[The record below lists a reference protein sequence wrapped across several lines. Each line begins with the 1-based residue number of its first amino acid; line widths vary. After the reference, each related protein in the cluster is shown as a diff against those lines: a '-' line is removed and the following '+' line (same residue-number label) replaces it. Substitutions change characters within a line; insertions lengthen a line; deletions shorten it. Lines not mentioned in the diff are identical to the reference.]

1 MAEVK
6 FNKLEKV
13 YSNGFKAVHGI
24 DLTIRDGEFLV
35 IVGPS
40 GCAKS
45 TTLRMLAGLENITG
59 GNITIGDKVVN
70 NLAPKDRGIAM
81 VFQNYALYPHMTVR
95 DNLGFGLKLQ
105 KLPKAEIEQRV
116 NEAAQ
121 ILEIEELLE
130 RLPRQLSGGQAQ
142 RVAVGRAIVKKPDVF
157 LFDEP
162 LSNLDAKLRASMR
175 VRISDLHKHLK
186 AENRPATAVY
196 VTHDQTEAMTMG
208 DRICV
213 MKLGEIMQVDTPEEL
228 YNHPVNM
235 FVAGFIGAPE
245 MNFVNANLEEDG
257 KQLMLSIAGQ
267 RLVLP
272 EQKSRNIKAH
282 SFEQTVFG
290 IRPDNI
296 TLALTDEIPEGM
308 QALTGDVI
316 RMENMGHEVF
326 VYFRV
331 GQEELTARVPID
343 DVKAKLNMEL
353 RQEVTFLVDIH
364 KSHVFDKA
372 TERNISLPAISSL
385 TA

>member
-6 FNKLEKV
+6 FNKLEKI

-24 DLTIRDGEFLV
+24 DLTIQDGEFLV

-45 TTLRMLAGLENITG
+45 TTLRMLAGLENISG
-59 GNITIGDKVVN
+59 GEITIGGKVVN

-81 VFQNYALYPHMTVR
+81 VFQNYALYPHMTVAE
-95 DNLGFGLKLQ
+95 NLAFGLKLQ
-105 KLPKAEIEQRV
+105 KLPKTEIDQRV
-116 NEAAQ
+116 NEAAK
-121 ILEIEELLE
+121 ILEIEELLD

-142 RVAVGRAIVKKPDVF
+142 RVAVGRAIVKKPEVF

-175 VRISDLHKHLK
+175 VRISDLHRHLK
-186 AENRPATAVY
+186 EENSPATAVY

-213 MKLGEIMQVDTPEEL
+213 MKLGEIMQVDTPDNL
-228 YNHPVNM
+228 YDNPVNM

-245 MNFVNANLEEDG
+245 MNMIDAQVSERDDGMFVTIGGQELRLSEDKAANVR
-257 KQLMLSIAGQ
+257 QNSFT
-267 RLVLP
+267 
-272 EQKSRNIKAH
+272 KA
-282 SFEQTVFG
+282 VFG

-296 TLALTDEIPEGM
+296 TLSLSDDPAAQTIV
-308 QALTGDVI
+308 GDVI

-326 VYFRV
+326 VYFGV
-331 GQEELTARVPID
+331 GDKEFTARVPID
-343 DVKAKLNMEL
+343 DVRQKLNMKLQKDVKFVVEMSKAH
-353 RQEVTFLVDIH
+353 I
-364 KSHVFDKA
+364 FDKE
-372 TERNISLPAISSL
+372 TEKNISLKL
-385 TA
+385 

>member
-13 YSNGFKAVHGI
+13 YSNGFKAVKDI

-45 TTLRMLAGLENITG
+45 TTLRMLAGLETITG
-59 GNITIGDKVVN
+59 GEVTIGGKTVN

-81 VFQNYALYPHMTVR
+81 VFQNYALYPHMTVKE
-95 DNLGFGLKLQ
+95 NLGFGLKLQ
-105 KLPKAEIEQRV
+105 KLPKDEIEQRV

-121 ILEIEELLE
+121 VLEIEDLLD

-142 RVAVGRAIVKKPDVF
+142 RVAVGRAIVKKPEVF

-228 YNHPVNM
+228 YNNPVNM

-245 MNFVNANLEEDG
+245 MNLRDVVLEDDG
-257 KQLMLSIAGQ
+257 ERISINIEGQQLYLSDQKATNIRAHGYKNT
-267 RLVLP
+267 VL
-272 EQKSRNIKAH
+272 
-282 SFEQTVFG
+282 G
-290 IRPDNI
+290 IRPDSI
-296 TLALTDEIPEGM
+296 TLALTDQDLDGI
-308 QALTGDVI
+308 QTVKGDVI

-331 GQEELTARVPID
+331 GKTEFTCRVPID

-353 RQEVTFLVDIH
+353 KKDVTFLVDMKKIH
-364 KSHVFDKA
+364 IFDKD
-372 TERNISLPAISSL
+372 TEMNISLQK
-385 TA
+385 

>member
-1 MAEVK
+1 MAEVR
-6 FNKLEKV
+6 FNKLEKT

-24 DLTIRDGEFLV
+24 DLTIKDGEFLV

-59 GNITIGDKVVN
+59 GEVTISGKIVN

-95 DNLGFGLKLQ
+95 ENLGFGLKLQ
-105 KLPKAEIEQRV
+105 KLPKFEIEQRV
-116 NEAAQ
+116 NEAAN
-121 ILEIEELLE
+121 ILEIGELLD

-213 MKLGEIMQVDTPEEL
+213 MKLGEIMQVDTPDEL
-228 YNHPVNM
+228 YNNPVNM

-245 MNFVNANLEEDG
+245 MNMCQVNLVEENDELVVDLSGQKLSLPADKQANIRSNGYKNTIL
-257 KQLMLSIAGQ
+257 
-267 RLVLP
+267 
-272 EQKSRNIKAH
+272 
-282 SFEQTVFG
+282 G
-290 IRPDNI
+290 IRPDNV
-296 TLALTDEIPEGM
+296 TLALDESNATVQTIH
-308 QALTGDVI
+308 GDVI

-326 VYFRV
+326 VYFRI
-331 GQEELTARVPID
+331 GANELTARVPID
-343 DVKAKLNMEL
+343 DVKAKLGMTLKKN
-353 RQEVTFLVDIH
+353 VAFIVDMNKAHI
-364 KSHVFDKA
+364 FDKD
-372 TERNISLPAISSL
+372 TEKNISLQNKK
-385 TA
+385 

>member
-13 YSNGFKAVHGI
+13 YSNGFKAVKDI

-45 TTLRMLAGLENITG
+45 TTLRMLAGLETITG
-59 GNITIGDKVVN
+59 GEVTIGGKTVN

-81 VFQNYALYPHMTVR
+81 VFQNYALYPHMTVKE
-95 DNLGFGLKLQ
+95 NLGFGLKLQ
-105 KLPKAEIEQRV
+105 KLPKDEIEQRV

-121 ILEIEELLE
+121 VLEIEDLLD

-142 RVAVGRAIVKKPDVF
+142 RVAVGRAIVKKPEVF

-228 YNHPVNM
+228 YNNPVNM

-245 MNFVNANLEEDG
+245 MNLRDVVLEDDG
-257 KQLMLSIAGQ
+257 ERISINIEGQQLYLSDQKATNIRAHGYKNT
-267 RLVLP
+267 VL
-272 EQKSRNIKAH
+272 
-282 SFEQTVFG
+282 G
-290 IRPDNI
+290 IRPDSI
-296 TLALTDEIPEGM
+296 TLALTDQDLEGI
-308 QALTGDVI
+308 QTLKGDVI

-331 GQEELTARVPID
+331 GKTEFTCRVPID

-353 RQEVTFLVDIH
+353 QKDVTFLVDMKKIH
-364 KSHVFDKA
+364 IFDKD
-372 TERNISLPAISSL
+372 TEMNISLQK
-385 TA
+385 

>member
-6 FNKLEKV
+6 FNNLEKV
-13 YSNGFKAVHGI
+13 YSNGFKAVHNI

-45 TTLRMLAGLENITG
+45 TTLRMLAGLENISG
-59 GNITIGDKVVN
+59 GDITIGGKVVN

-95 DNLGFGLKLQ
+95 QNLGFGLKLQ
-105 KLPKAEIEQRV
+105 KLPVDEINARV
-116 NEAAQ
+116 NEAAKV
-121 ILEIEELLE
+121 LEIEDLLD

-228 YNHPVNM
+228 YNNPVNM

-245 MNFVNANLEEDG
+245 MNLVDAQVEDQDGTLTVNL
-257 KQLMLSIAGQ
+257 AGQ
-267 RLVLP
+267 TLAIPAAKAENIRTQRYHSTVL
-272 EQKSRNIKAH
+272 
-282 SFEQTVFG
+282 G

-296 TLALTDEIPEGM
+296 TLALAEPQSPEI
-308 QALTGDVI
+308 QTITGDVI

-326 VYFRV
+326 VYFQV
-331 GQEELTARVPID
+331 GKHELTARVPID
-343 DVKAKLNMEL
+343 DVKARLGMKLCKD
-353 RQEVTFLVDIH
+353 VTFMVDMNKAHI
-364 KSHVFDKA
+364 FDKE
-372 TERNISLPAISSL
+372 TERNISLKQ
-385 TA
+385 

>member
-24 DLTIRDGEFLV
+24 DLTIQDGEFLV

-45 TTLRMLAGLENITG
+45 TTLRMLAGLETISG
-59 GNITIGDKVVN
+59 GEITIGGTVVN

-81 VFQNYALYPHMTVR
+81 VFQNYALYPHMTVEE
-95 DNLGFGLKLQ
+95 NLGFGLKLQ
-105 KLPKAEIEQRV
+105 KLPKEEIEARV
-116 NEAAQ
+116 KEAAE
-121 ILEIEELLE
+121 ILEIEELLD

-142 RVAVGRAIVKKPDVF
+142 RVAVGRAIVKKPEVF

-175 VRISDLHKHLK
+175 VRISDLHRHLRE
-186 AENRPATAVY
+186 AGNPATAVY

-213 MKLGEIMQVDTPEEL
+213 MKLGEIMQVDTPESL
-228 YNHPVNM
+228 YDTPVNM

-245 MNFVNANLEEDG
+245 MNLHEVEIVDENGDMYVG
-257 KQLMLSIAGQ
+257 VGGQ
-267 RLVLP
+267 RLRLP
-272 EQKSRNIKAH
+272 QAKAEAVRSH
-282 SFEQTVFG
+282 GYDKTVFG

-296 TLALTDEIPEGM
+296 TLSLAEDENVQTM
-308 QALTGDVI
+308 VGDVV

-331 GQEELTARVPID
+331 GDKELTARVPID
-343 DVKAKLNMEL
+343 DVRDKLGMKLQKDVKFAVEMSK
-353 RQEVTFLVDIH
+353 VHI
-364 KSHVFDKA
+364 FDKK
-372 TERNISLPAISSL
+372 TEKNISL
-385 TA
+385 TK

>member
-6 FNKLEKV
+6 FNKLEKI

-24 DLTIRDGEFLV
+24 DLTIQDGEFLV

-45 TTLRMLAGLENITG
+45 TTLRMLAGLENISG
-59 GNITIGDKVVN
+59 GEITIGGKVVN

-81 VFQNYALYPHMTVR
+81 VFQNYALYPHMTVAE
-95 DNLGFGLKLQ
+95 NLAFGLKLQ
-105 KLPKAEIEQRV
+105 KLPKTEIDQRV
-116 NEAAQ
+116 NEAAK
-121 ILEIEELLE
+121 ILEIEELLD

-142 RVAVGRAIVKKPDVF
+142 RVAVGRAIVKKPEVF

-175 VRISDLHKHLK
+175 VRISDLHRHLK
-186 AENRPATAVY
+186 EENSPATAVY

-213 MKLGEIMQVDTPEEL
+213 MKLGEIMQVDTPDSL
-228 YNHPVNM
+228 YDNPVNM

-245 MNFVNANLEEDG
+245 MNMIDAQVSERDDGMYVTIGGQELRLSEDKAANVR
-257 KQLMLSIAGQ
+257 QNSFT
-267 RLVLP
+267 
-272 EQKSRNIKAH
+272 KA
-282 SFEQTVFG
+282 VFG

-296 TLALTDEIPEGM
+296 TLSLSDDPAAQTIV
-308 QALTGDVI
+308 GDVI

-326 VYFRV
+326 VYFGV
-331 GQEELTARVPID
+331 GDKEFTARVPID
-343 DVKAKLNMEL
+343 DVRQKLNMKLQKDVKFVVEMSKAH
-353 RQEVTFLVDIH
+353 I
-364 KSHVFDKA
+364 FDKE
-372 TERNISLPAISSL
+372 TEKNISLKL
-385 TA
+385 

>member
-24 DLTIRDGEFLV
+24 DLTIQDGEFLV

-45 TTLRMLAGLENITG
+45 TTLRMLAGLESISG
-59 GNITIGDKVVN
+59 GEVTIGGTVVN

-81 VFQNYALYPHMTVR
+81 VFQNYALYPHMTVEE
-95 DNLGFGLKLQ
+95 NLGFGLKLQ
-105 KLPKAEIEQRV
+105 KLPKQEIEARV
-116 NEAAQ
+116 KEAAE
-121 ILEIEELLE
+121 ILEIEELLD

-142 RVAVGRAIVKKPDVF
+142 RVAVGRAIVKKPEVF

-175 VRISDLHKHLK
+175 VRISDLHRHLK
-186 AENRPATAVY
+186 EAGHPATAVY

-213 MKLGEIMQVDTPEEL
+213 MKLGEIMQVDTPEAL
-228 YNHPVNM
+228 YDHPVNM

-245 MNFVNANLEEDG
+245 MNLHEVEIAEEGSDMYVAFG
-257 KQLMLSIAGQ
+257 DQ
-267 RLVLP
+267 RLRLP
-272 EQKSRNIKAH
+272 QAKAEAVRSH
-282 SFEQTVFG
+282 GYNKTVFG

-296 TLALTDEIPEGM
+296 TLSLVDDENIQTM
-308 QALTGDVI
+308 VGDVV

-331 GQEELTARVPID
+331 GDKELTARVPID
-343 DVKAKLNMEL
+343 DVREKLGMQLQKGVKFAVEMSK
-353 RQEVTFLVDIH
+353 VHI
-364 KSHVFDKA
+364 FDKK
-372 TERNISLPAISSL
+372 TEKNISL
-385 TA
+385 TK

>member
-6 FNKLEKV
+6 FKQLEKV

-45 TTLRMLAGLENITG
+45 TTLRMLAGLENISG
-59 GNITIGDKVVN
+59 GEITIGKRVVN

-95 DNLGFGLKLQ
+95 ENLGFGLKLQ
-105 KLPKAEIEQRV
+105 RLPKQEIEQRV
-116 NEAAQ
+116 NEAAK
-121 ILEIEELLE
+121 ILEIEELLD

-142 RVAVGRAIVKKPDVF
+142 RVAVGRAIVKKPEVF

-186 AENRPATAVY
+186 AEKRPATAVY

-228 YNHPVNM
+228 YNNPVNM

-245 MNFVNANLEEDG
+245 MNLRDIKLEDVGDELLVNLDGQHLRIPDQKVANIRAHG
-257 KQLMLSIAGQ
+257 Y
-267 RLVLP
+267 RNTVL
-272 EQKSRNIKAH
+272 
-282 SFEQTVFG
+282 G

-296 TLALTDEIPEGM
+296 TLSLTDDHPEGI
-308 QALTGDVI
+308 QTLTGDII

-331 GQEELTARVPID
+331 GVNEFTARVPVD

-353 RQEVTFLVDIH
+353 KKQVTFMIDMTKAHI
-364 KSHVFDKA
+364 FDKD
-372 TERNISLPAISSL
+372 TEKNISLQQ
-385 TA
+385 

>member
-13 YSNGFKAVHGI
+13 YSNGFKAVKDI

-45 TTLRMLAGLENITG
+45 TTLRMLAGLETITG
-59 GNITIGDKVVN
+59 GEVTIGGKTVN

-81 VFQNYALYPHMTVR
+81 VFQNYALYPHMTVKE
-95 DNLGFGLKLQ
+95 NLGFGLKLQ
-105 KLPKAEIEQRV
+105 KLPKNEIEQRV

-121 ILEIEELLE
+121 VLEIEDLLD

-142 RVAVGRAIVKKPDVF
+142 RVAVGRAIVKKPEVF

-228 YNHPVNM
+228 YNNPVNM

-245 MNFVNANLEEDG
+245 MNLRDVVLEDDG
-257 KQLMLSIAGQ
+257 ERISINIEGQQLYLSDQKATNIRAHGYKNT
-267 RLVLP
+267 VL
-272 EQKSRNIKAH
+272 
-282 SFEQTVFG
+282 G
-290 IRPDNI
+290 IRPDSI
-296 TLALTDEIPEGM
+296 TLALTDQDLDGI
-308 QALTGDVI
+308 QTLKGDVI

-331 GQEELTARVPID
+331 GKTEFTCRVPID

-353 RQEVTFLVDIH
+353 KKDVTFLVDMKKIH
-364 KSHVFDKA
+364 IFDKD
-372 TERNISLPAISSL
+372 TEMNISLQK
-385 TA
+385 

>member
-6 FNKLEKV
+6 FKKLEKV

-45 TTLRMLAGLENITG
+45 TTLRMLAGLETITG
-59 GNITIGDKVVN
+59 GEVTIGEKVVN

-81 VFQNYALYPHMTVR
+81 VFQNYALYPHMTVAE
-95 DNLGFGLKLQ
+95 NLGFGLKLQ
-105 KLPKAEIEQRV
+105 KLPKTEIEQRV
-116 NEAAQ
+116 NEAAAV
-121 ILEIEELLE
+121 LEIEDLLD

-142 RVAVGRAIVKKPDVF
+142 RVAVGRAIVKKPEVF

-186 AENRPATAVY
+186 TENRPATAVY

-213 MKLGEIMQVDTPEEL
+213 MKLGEIMQVDTPEDL
-228 YNHPVNM
+228 YNNPVNM
-235 FVAGFIGAPE
+235 FVASFIGAPE
-245 MNFVNANLEEDG
+245 MNLFDVKLEEKDDSLVVNLDG
-257 KQLMLSIAGQ
+257 QILT
-267 RLVLP
+267 LP
-272 EQKSRNIKAH
+272 PQKVANIRANG
-282 SFEQTVFG
+282 FTDTVFG
-290 IRPDNI
+290 VRPDNI
-296 TLALTDEIPEGM
+296 SLALTAENVAGE
-308 QALTGDVI
+308 QTLKGDVI

-326 VYFRV
+326 VYFKV
-331 GQEELTARVPID
+331 GSHELTARVPID
-343 DVKAKLNMEL
+343 DVKAVLNMEL
-353 RQEVTFLVDIH
+353 KKDVTFMVETA
-364 KSHVFDKA
+364 KSHIFDKT
-372 TERNISLPAISSL
+372 TEKNISLDH
-385 TA
+385 

>member
-24 DLTIRDGEFLV
+24 DLTIKDGEFLV

-45 TTLRMLAGLENITG
+45 TTLRMLAGLENISG
-59 GNITIGDKVVN
+59 GEITIGGKVVN

-95 DNLGFGLKLQ
+95 ENLGFGLKLQ
-105 KLPKAEIEQRV
+105 KLPKAEIEHRV
-116 NEAAQ
+116 NDAAK
-121 ILEIEELLE
+121 ILEIEELLD

-142 RVAVGRAIVKKPDVF
+142 RVAVGRAIVKKPEVF

-175 VRISDLHKHLK
+175 VRISDLHRHLK
-186 AENRPATAVY
+186 EEKSPATAVY

-213 MKLGEIMQVDTPEEL
+213 MKLGEIMQVDTPSNL
-228 YNHPVNM
+228 YNNPVNM

-245 MNFVNANLEEDG
+245 MNMIDTQVSERDGVMYVMVGGQELRLTEE
-257 KQLMLSIAGQ
+257 
-267 RLVLP
+267 
-272 EQKSRNIKAH
+272 KADAIRKH
-282 SFEQTVFG
+282 KFNKTVFG
-290 IRPDNI
+290 IRPDNV
-296 TLALTDEIPEGM
+296 TLSLSDDDSVQT
-308 QALTGDVI
+308 LTGDVI

-331 GQEELTARVPID
+331 GEKEFTARVPID
-343 DVKAKLNMEL
+343 DVREKLDMKLQKSVKFVVEMSKA
-353 RQEVTFLVDIH
+353 
-364 KSHVFDKA
+364 HVFDKE
-372 TERNISLPAISSL
+372 TEKNISLKQ
-385 TA
+385 

>member
-13 YSNGFKAVHGI
+13 YSNGFKAVKDI

-45 TTLRMLAGLENITG
+45 TTLRMLAGLETITG
-59 GNITIGDKVVN
+59 GEVTIGGKTVN

-81 VFQNYALYPHMTVR
+81 VFQNYALYPHMTVKE
-95 DNLGFGLKLQ
+95 NLGFGLKLQ
-105 KLPKAEIEQRV
+105 KLPKDEIEQRV

-121 ILEIEELLE
+121 VLEIEDLLD

-142 RVAVGRAIVKKPDVF
+142 RVAVGRAIVKKPEVF

-228 YNHPVNM
+228 YNNPVNM

-245 MNFVNANLEEDG
+245 MNLRDVVLEDDG
-257 KQLMLSIAGQ
+257 ERISINIEGQQLYLSDQKATNIRAHGYKNT
-267 RLVLP
+267 VL
-272 EQKSRNIKAH
+272 
-282 SFEQTVFG
+282 G
-290 IRPDNI
+290 IRPDSI
-296 TLALTDEIPEGM
+296 TLALTDQDLEDI
-308 QALTGDVI
+308 QTLKGDVI

-331 GQEELTARVPID
+331 GKTEFTCRVPID

-353 RQEVTFLVDIH
+353 QKDVTFLVDMKKIH
-364 KSHVFDKA
+364 IFDKD
-372 TERNISLPAISSL
+372 TEMNISLQK
-385 TA
+385 

>member
-6 FNKLEKV
+6 FNKLEKI

-24 DLTIRDGEFLV
+24 DLTIQDGEFLV

-45 TTLRMLAGLENITG
+45 TTLRMLAGLENISG
-59 GNITIGDKVVN
+59 GEITIGGKVVN

-81 VFQNYALYPHMTVR
+81 VFQNYALYPHMTVAE
-95 DNLGFGLKLQ
+95 NLAFGLKLQ
-105 KLPKAEIEQRV
+105 KLPKTEIDQRV
-116 NEAAQ
+116 NEAAK
-121 ILEIEELLE
+121 ILEIEELLD

-142 RVAVGRAIVKKPDVF
+142 RVAVGRAIVKKPEVF

-175 VRISDLHKHLK
+175 VRISDLHRHLK
-186 AENRPATAVY
+186 EENSPATAVY

-213 MKLGEIMQVDTPEEL
+213 MKLGEIMQVDTPDNL
-228 YNHPVNM
+228 YDNPVNM

-245 MNFVNANLEEDG
+245 MNMIDAQVSERDGGMYVTIGGQELRLSEDKAANVR
-257 KQLMLSIAGQ
+257 QNSFT
-267 RLVLP
+267 
-272 EQKSRNIKAH
+272 KA
-282 SFEQTVFG
+282 VFG

-296 TLALTDEIPEGM
+296 TLSLSDDPAAQTIV
-308 QALTGDVI
+308 GDVI

-326 VYFRV
+326 VYFGV
-331 GQEELTARVPID
+331 GDKEFTARVPID
-343 DVKAKLNMEL
+343 DVRQKLNMKLQKDVKFVVEMSKAH
-353 RQEVTFLVDIH
+353 I
-364 KSHVFDKA
+364 FDKE
-372 TERNISLPAISSL
+372 TEKNISLKL
-385 TA
+385 

>member
-24 DLTIRDGEFLV
+24 DLTIQDGEFLV

-45 TTLRMLAGLENITG
+45 TTLRMLAGLESISG
-59 GNITIGDKVVN
+59 GEVTIGGTVVN

-81 VFQNYALYPHMTVR
+81 VFQNYALYPHMTVEE
-95 DNLGFGLKLQ
+95 NLGFGLKLQ
-105 KLPKAEIEQRV
+105 KLPKQEIEARV
-116 NEAAQ
+116 KEAAE
-121 ILEIEELLE
+121 ILEIEELLD

-142 RVAVGRAIVKKPDVF
+142 RVAVGRAIVKKPEVF

-175 VRISDLHKHLK
+175 VRISDLHRHLK
-186 AENRPATAVY
+186 EAGNPATAVY

-213 MKLGEIMQVDTPEEL
+213 MKLGEIMQVDTPEAL
-228 YNHPVNM
+228 YDHPVNM

-245 MNFVNANLEEDG
+245 MNLHEVEIAEEGSDMYVAFG
-257 KQLMLSIAGQ
+257 DQ
-267 RLVLP
+267 RLRLP
-272 EQKSRNIKAH
+272 QAKAEAVRSH
-282 SFEQTVFG
+282 GYNKTVFG

-296 TLALTDEIPEGM
+296 TLSLVDDENIQTM
-308 QALTGDVI
+308 VGDVV

-331 GQEELTARVPID
+331 GDKELTARVPID
-343 DVKAKLNMEL
+343 DVREKLGMQLQKGVKFAVEMSK
-353 RQEVTFLVDIH
+353 VHI
-364 KSHVFDKA
+364 FDKK
-372 TERNISLPAISSL
+372 TEKNISL
-385 TA
+385 TK

>member
-24 DLTIRDGEFLV
+24 DLTINDGEFLV

-45 TTLRMLAGLENITG
+45 TTLRMLAGLENISG
-59 GNITIGDKVVN
+59 GEITIGGKVVN

-81 VFQNYALYPHMTVR
+81 VFQNYALYPHMTVAE
-95 DNLGFGLKLQ
+95 NLGFGLKLQ
-105 KLPKAEIEQRV
+105 KLPKTEIEQRV
-116 NEAAQ
+116 NEAAK
-121 ILEIEELLE
+121 ILEIEELLD

-175 VRISDLHKHLK
+175 VRISDLHRHLK
-186 AENRPATAVY
+186 EENRPATAVY

-213 MKLGEIMQVDTPEEL
+213 MKLGEIMQVDTPDNL
-228 YNHPVNM
+228 YNNPVNM

-245 MNFVNANLEEDG
+245 MNLRDCDIVEQDDG
-257 KQLMLSIAGQ
+257 MYVKLGEQLLK
-267 RLVLP
+267 LP
-272 EQKSRNIKAH
+272 EEKAQ
-282 SFEQTVFG
+282 SIRSNGFKKAVFG
-290 IRPDNI
+290 IRPDNV
-296 TLALTDEIPEGM
+296 TLSLAEDETAQTI
-308 QALTGDVI
+308 TGDVI

-326 VYFRV
+326 VYFSV
-331 GQEELTARVPID
+331 NGHEYTARVPID
-343 DVKAKLNMEL
+343 DVREKLDMKLQKGVKFVVEMSKA
-353 RQEVTFLVDIH
+353 
-364 KSHVFDKA
+364 HVFDKE
-372 TERNISLPAISSL
+372 TEKNISLKL
-385 TA
+385 

>member
-59 GNITIGDKVVN
+59 GEVTIGNKIVN
-70 NLAPKDRGIAM
+70 NLPPKDRGIAM

-95 DNLGFGLKLQ
+95 ENLGFGLKLQ
-105 KLPKAEIEQRV
+105 KLPKTEIDQRV
-116 NEAAQ
+116 NEAAK

-213 MKLGEIMQVDTPEEL
+213 MKLGEIMQVDTPEDL
-228 YNHPVNM
+228 YNNPVNM

-245 MNFVNANLEEDG
+245 MNLRDVTLDDIDGELVVSLE
-257 KQLMLSIAGQ
+257 GQ
-267 RLVLP
+267 HLTLP
-272 EQKSRNIKAH
+272 ADKAASIKATGYH
-282 SFEQTVFG
+282 KTVLG

-296 TLALTDEIPEGM
+296 TLALTDDIPEGV

-331 GQEELTARVPID
+331 GKEEFTARVPID

-353 RQEVTFLVDIH
+353 KRGVTFMVDMNKAHI
-364 KSHVFDKA
+364 FDKE
-372 TERNISLPAISSL
+372 TEKNISLKK
-385 TA
+385 